1 MVTVITGKSYYAA
14 VGGGFAPYVKAKLAN
29 IITEEGFDCQM
40 KDLSHDMVLLSLQ
53 GPKRF
58 DYI

>member
-1 MVTVITGKSYYAA
+1 M
-14 VGGGFAPYVKAKLAN
+14 GGGFAPYVKAKLAN